1 VLRALACVVCVNV
14 AVVATVGQTPKTRV
28 GLRDVLARAGD
39 YVVAYGE
46 ALSTV
51 LAEEQYTQQLTSYRE
66 LWPLAVRR
74 LRSEIAFVRLADT
87 SEWAAFRNVT
97 SVDGEE
103 VPDADGRLERLFR
116 TAPPTLLAQTRLIA
130 SESARY
136 NLGPLTRE
144 INIPTLALLYL
155 HPDNQSKS
163 EFDKAGEEAING
175 RSAWVVRFR
184 ERDGGG
190 FIRRNDDR
198 RLPAT
203 GRFWIVPTD
212 GRVLKSQLIV
222 NNFVRGGRNSRAEI
236 NVTWQWDAPLNL
248 WVPSEMRE
256 TYHGSW
262 TPLATPL
269 GPKPYDIDGVAQ
281 YTNYRRFRVDVLIR

>member
-1 VLRALACVVCVNV
+1 MRRSLTAIACILALPVALA
-14 AVVATVGQTPKTRV
+14 GQSRA
-28 GLRDVLARAGD
+28 GLREVLARAAD

-46 ALSTV
+46 SLATV
-51 LAEEQYTQQLTSYRE
+51 VAEEHYTQQLTSHRE
-66 LWPLAVRR
+66 LRPLAVRR

-97 SVDGEE
+97 SVDGKE

-136 NLGPLTRE
+136 NLGALTRE

-175 RSAWVVRFR
+175 LSAWVVRFR

-190 FIRRNDDR
+190 FIRRSDDR

-269 GPKPYDIDGVAQ
+269 GPKPYDIDGIAQ
-281 YTNYRRFRVDVLIR
+281 YSNYRRFTVDVRIR